1 MMVCVN
7 QERSCILYLY
17 ICQGSSYGNLVAAP
31 TAKFQ
36 FTRQQSIQLNRRN
49 YVATPA
55 SLVEAVRTTLSSVT
69 NEAAAQVLNT
79 EFKWLLRVWYQYLD
93 HNWDFY
99 HLLVS
104 KPRRSLIWTSYYKS
118 CVSINLSLIW
128 QHDINF

>member
-1 MMVCVN
+1 MVCVN
-7 QERSCILYLY
+7 QEWSCILYLY

-79 EFKWLLRVWYQYLD
+79 EFKWSLRVWYQYID

-99 HLLVS
+99 HRMFQFMKNRVGPS
-104 KPRRSLIWTSYYKS
+104 ISCPWVYLIFAWHWCKCQKVT
-118 CVSINLSLIW
+118 
-128 QHDINF
+128 